1 MLNRTRLLLF
11 DLVEQTEVHLRAA
24 FNHPCVIKMRIFPN
38 ASNQRSNARR
48 SGNRH
53 PQKNRQVSQQGR
65 ERKSLIPRDNL
76 QINLNQ
82 EAAIPISGIS
92 ITLPLSLRDCILNDA
107 DSILNVSLQGFAHP
121 NNCVTARQRIKVA
134 VVNTATAVVLQ

>member
-38 ASNQRSNARR
+38 ASNQCSNARR

-53 PQKNRQVSQQGR
+53 PQKNGQVSQQGR
-65 ERKSLIPRDNL
+65 ERRSFIPRDNL

-92 ITLPLSLRDCILNDA
+92 ITLLLSLRGREAKLSYLGHA
-107 DSILNVSLQGFAHP
+107 LME
-121 NNCVTARQRIKVA
+121 
-134 VVNTATAVVLQ
+134 

>member
-1 MLNRTRLLLF
+1 MLNRTPSLLF

-24 FNHPCVIKMRIFPN
+24 FNHPCVIKMRVFPN
-38 ASNQRSNARR
+38 ASNQCSNARR

-53 PQKNRQVSQQGR
+53 PQKNGQVSQQGR
-65 ERKSLIPRDNL
+65 ERKSFIPCDML

-92 ITLPLSLRDCILNDA
+92 ITLLLSLRDCILNDA
-107 DSILNVSLQGFAHP
+107 DPILNISSQGLAHP

-134 VVNTATAVVLQ
+134 IGNTATTVVLQ